1 MAVPHTDE
9 LLRDFE
15 SEAQERLER
24 LEDLLLAAPSAA
36 PGGVRELVDGI
47 RRELHTLKGN
57 AGMMGLGDLQA
68 AAHAM
73 EDLVVDLEARRP
85 QAQRLLAALDR
96 LRALLKAVVAV
107 GTADAAGTAGAI
119 GAAGAAGAAG
129 TADALGA
136 AGTAGAVGALEAA
149 TGTADAAG
157 EAQAA
162 VPAAAAPPTAGPATS
177 APPPGGAGT
186 EPGSGVRIPFATLDS
201 LVDLLAEMVIARGRL
216 AEALVHTRALRR
228 GDDEGR
234 AAWSEADE
242 AHERLEGVL
251 EELQQGV
258 LRLRMVPLG
267 SVFRQLGRIVHDT
280 AAQEGKRVR
289 LLVEGGDTAIDK
301 ALLELAGEAL
311 GHLVRNAVI
320 HGIEEPAERRRGGK
334 DESGTLRL
342 AAHATAREVLI
353 DVEDDGRGVQVDALR
368 AAAAAHAGAPLPGSE
383 AALAGGAATA
393 SGART
398 SGGAETPGTDQVASA
413 AEIATGAETAGG
425 AAAAGLA
432 GADVLELLFL
442 PGLSTRAHADLGAGR
457 GIGLAAVKRAVE
469 RRGGQV
475 EVASEAGRGSLFRLR
490 LPLSASIA
498 RALLV
503 RSDGAK
509 YALPLRAVLESR
521 RLEAGDLHEINGG
534 GALRWRGQV
543 IPALDLGCTFGT
555 ASLRRREGHAVIVEE
570 RGRTRA
576 LVVDQVLDIR
586 EVVVKTLDR
595 LLAELPGVAGS
606 TVLGDGSAV
615 LVLDPASLVA
625 MSPLLD
631 EGAATPRALP

>member
-1 MAVPHTDE
+1 VAVAHTDE

-24 LEDLLLAAPSAA
+24 LEELLLAAPSAA

-73 EDLVVDLEARRP
+73 EDLVGDLESPRP
-85 QAQRLLAALDR
+85 RVERLLAALDR
-96 LRALLKAVVAV
+96 LRALLKAVAAV
-107 GTADAAGTAGAI
+107 
-119 GAAGAAGAAG
+119 
-129 TADALGA
+129 GA
-136 AGTAGAVGALEAA
+136 AGTAGAVGTLGSAA
-149 TGTADAAG
+149 GTVDAAG
-157 EAQAA
+157 VAQEARPGAA
-162 VPAAAAPPTAGPATS
+162 TPPTAGPAAP
-177 APPPGGAGT
+177 APPAGGAGT
-186 EPGSGVRIPFATLDS
+186 EPASGVRIPFATLDS

-216 AEALVHTRALRR
+216 AEALAHTRPLRR
-228 GDDEGR
+228 GGDEGR
-234 AAWSEADE
+234 AVWSEADE
-242 AHERLEGVL
+242 AHERLQGVL

-311 GHLVRNAVI
+311 GHLVRNAII

-342 AAHATAREVLI
+342 AAHATTREVLV

-368 AAAAAHAGAPLPGSE
+368 AAAAV
-383 AALAGGAATA
+383 LAGGPDP
-393 SGART
+393 GA
-398 SGGAETPGTDQVASA
+398 
-413 AEIATGAETAGG
+413 
-425 AAAAGLA
+425 A

-503 RSDGAK
+503 RSDGSQ

-555 ASLRRREGHAVIVEE
+555 AALRRREGHAVIVEE

-631 EGAATPRALP
+631 EAAPAPRALP

>member
-1 MAVPHTDE
+1 VAVPYTDE

-73 EDLVVDLEARRP
+73 EDLVADLESRRP
-85 QAQRLLAALDR
+85 RVERLLAALDR
-96 LRALLKAVVAV
+96 LRILLKAVVV
-107 GTADAAGTAGAI
+107 AGTG
-119 GAAGAAGAAG
+119 
-129 TADALGA
+129 
-136 AGTAGAVGALEAA
+136 
-149 TGTADAAG
+149 
-157 EAQAA
+157 
-162 VPAAAAPPTAGPATS
+162 PAAPAAPA
-177 APPPGGAGT
+177 GGAGT
-186 EPGSGVRIPFATLDS
+186 EVGSGVRIPFATLDS

-216 AEALVHTRALRR
+216 AEALAHTRALRR
-228 GDDEGR
+228 GGDAGQD
-234 AAWSEADE
+234 AWSEADE

-311 GHLVRNAVI
+311 GHLVRNAII
-320 HGIEEPAERRRGGK
+320 HGIEKPAERRRRGK

-353 DVEDDGRGVQVDALR
+353 DVEDDGRGVQIDALR
-368 AAAAAHAGAPLPGSE
+368 AAAARAGAPQPGSE
-383 AALAGGAATA
+383 PALVSGTAATDAMPDGAAPAAGSAQAAGAAEGTAGAAT
-393 SGART
+393 
-398 SGGAETPGTDQVASA
+398 
-413 AEIATGAETAGG
+413 
-425 AAAAGLA
+425 A

-442 PGLSTRAHADLGAGR
+442 PGLSTRAQADLGAGR

-498 RALLV
+498 RALMV
-503 RSDGAK
+503 RSDGSQ

-521 RLEAGDLHEINGG
+521 RLETGDLHEINGG

-615 LVLDPASLVA
+615 LVLDPAALVA
-625 MSPLLD
+625 MSPLP
-631 EGAATPRALP
+631 EEAAGTTRALP

>member
-1 MAVPHTDE
+1 VALPHTDE

-24 LEDLLLAAPSAA
+24 LEELLLAAPSAA
-36 PGGVRELVDGI
+36 PGGVRELVDGV

-73 EDLVVDLEARRP
+73 EDMVGDLEARRP
-85 QAQRLLAALDR
+85 RLQRLLAALDS
-96 LRALLKAVVAV
+96 LRALLKAVMAGGAPRGVSTVSTAGAVDAAGALGAAGPVDAPGAV
-107 GTADAAGTAGAI
+107 GT
-119 GAAGAAGAAG
+119 AGAAG
-129 TADALGA
+129 TA
-136 AGTAGAVGALEAA
+136 
-149 TGTADAAG
+149 G
-157 EAQAA
+157 E
-162 VPAAAAPPTAGPATS
+162 AAAAGAMGPA
-177 APPPGGAGT
+177 APSPPAGGAGAGAGA
-186 EPGSGVRIPFATLDS
+186 EAGSGVRIPFATLDS

-216 AEALVHTRALRR
+216 AVALAHTRPLRR
-228 GDDEGR
+228 GGEEGR

-289 LLVEGGDTAIDK
+289 LLVEGGETAIDK

-311 GHLVRNAVI
+311 GHLVRNAII
-320 HGIEEPAERRRGGK
+320 HGIEGPAERRRGGK

-368 AAAAAHAGAPLPGSE
+368 AAAARAGAPPPSGE
-383 AALAGGAATA
+383 AAGAGM
-393 SGART
+393 
-398 SGGAETPGTDQVASA
+398 
-413 AEIATGAETAGG
+413 
-425 AAAAGLA
+425 A

-469 RRGGQV
+469 RRGGEV

-503 RSDGAK
+503 RSDGSR

-521 RLEAGDLHEINGG
+521 RLDAGDLHEINGG

-555 ASLRRREGHAVIVEE
+555 AALRRREGHAVIVEE

-595 LLAELPGVAGS
+595 LLADLPGVAGS

-631 EGAATPRALP
+631 ETAAAGSRPRALP

>member
-1 MAVPHTDE
+1 VAVPHTDE

-24 LEDLLLAAPSAA
+24 LEELLLAAPSAA

-73 EDLVVDLEARRP
+73 EDLVGDLESPRP
-85 QAQRLLAALDR
+85 RVERLLAALDH
-96 LRALLKAVVAV
+96 LRALLKAV
-107 GTADAAGTAGAI
+107 AAA
-119 GAAGAAGAAG
+119 
-129 TADALGA
+129 GA
-136 AGTAGAVGALEAA
+136 AGTAGAVGTMGSA
-149 TGTADAAG
+149 TGTVDAAG
-157 EAQAA
+157 VAQEARPGAG
-162 VPAAAAPPTAGPATS
+162 APPTAAPAAT
-177 APPPGGAGT
+177 APPAGGAGT

-201 LVDLLAEMVIARGRL
+201 LVDLLAEMVIARSRL
-216 AEALVHTRALRR
+216 AEALARTRPLRR
-228 GDDEGR
+228 GGDEGG

-242 AHERLEGVL
+242 AHERLQGVL

-258 LRLRMVPLG
+258 LRLRMVPLS

-311 GHLVRNAVI
+311 GHLVRNAII
-320 HGIEEPAERRRGGK
+320 HGIEEPAERRGGGK

-368 AAAAAHAGAPLPGSE
+368 AAAAAHAGTPLPRGE
-383 AALAGGAATA
+383 AALGGAA
-393 SGART
+393 S
-398 SGGAETPGTDQVASA
+398 
-413 AEIATGAETAGG
+413 AGG
-425 AAAAGLA
+425 DAAAARAEAGAGGPDPGAA

-503 RSDGAK
+503 RSDGSR

-521 RLEAGDLHEINGG
+521 RLDAGDLHEINGG

-543 IPALDLGCTFGT
+543 IPALDLGFTFGT
-555 ASLRRREGHAVIVEE
+555 AAARRREGHAVIVEE

-615 LVLDPASLVA
+615 LVLDPAALVA

-631 EGAATPRALP
+631 EAAAASSRPRTLP

>member
-1 MAVPHTDE
+1 MAVAHTDE

-24 LEDLLLAAPSAA
+24 LEELLLAAPSAA

-73 EDLVVDLEARRP
+73 EDLVGDLESPRP
-85 QAQRLLAALDR
+85 RVERLLAALDR
-96 LRALLKAVVAV
+96 LRALLKAVAAV
-107 GTADAAGTAGAI
+107 
-119 GAAGAAGAAG
+119 
-129 TADALGA
+129 GA
-136 AGTAGAVGALEAA
+136 AGTAGAVGTLGSAA
-149 TGTADAAG
+149 GTVDAAG
-157 EAQAA
+157 VAQEARPGAA
-162 VPAAAAPPTAGPATS
+162 TPPTAGPAAP
-177 APPPGGAGT
+177 APPAGGAGT
-186 EPGSGVRIPFATLDS
+186 EPASGVRIPFATLDS

-216 AEALVHTRALRR
+216 AEALAHTRPLRR
-228 GDDEGR
+228 GDEGR
-234 AAWSEADE
+234 AVWSEADE
-242 AHERLEGVL
+242 AHERLQGVL

-311 GHLVRNAVI
+311 GHLVRNAII

-342 AAHATAREVLI
+342 AAHATAREVLV

-368 AAAAAHAGAPLPGSE
+368 AAAAAHAGASLPRAE
-383 AALAGGAATA
+383 PAL
-393 SGART
+393 
-398 SGGAETPGTDQVASA
+398 
-413 AEIATGAETAGG
+413 GG
-425 AAAAGLA
+425 AAAAGGDAAAAHAAAHAGGPDPGAA

-503 RSDGAK
+503 RSDGSQ

-555 ASLRRREGHAVIVEE
+555 AALRRREGHAVIVEE

-606 TVLGDGSAV
+606 TVLGNGSAV

-625 MSPLLD
+625 MSPLPD
-631 EGAATPRALP
+631 EAAPAPRALP

>member
-24 LEDLLLAAPSAA
+24 LEELLLAVPSAA
-36 PGGVRELVDGI
+36 PAGVRELVDGI

-73 EDLVVDLEARRP
+73 EDMVGDLEARRP
-85 QAQRLLAALDR
+85 RVERLLAALDR
-96 LRALLKAVVAV
+96 LRMLLKAVA
-107 GTADAAGTAGAI
+107 
-119 GAAGAAGAAG
+119 
-129 TADALGA
+129 ALGA
-136 AGTAGAVGALEAA
+136 AGTAGAAA
-149 TGTADAAG
+149 AVDAAG
-157 EAQAA
+157 AAQAA
-162 VPAAAAPPTAGPATS
+162 SPAAAAPPAGGS
-177 APPPGGAGT
+177 GT

-216 AEALVHTRALRR
+216 AEALTLTRPLRR
-228 GDDEGR
+228 GGEEGR

-289 LLVEGGDTAIDK
+289 LLVEGGETAIDK

-311 GHLVRNAVI
+311 GHLVRNAII
-320 HGIEEPAERRRGGK
+320 HGIEGPAERRRGGK
-334 DESGTLRL
+334 AESGTLRL

-353 DVEDDGRGVQVDALR
+353 DVEDDGRGVQVEALR
-368 AAAAAHAGAPLPGSE
+368 AAAAGAGA
-383 AALAGGAATA
+383 
-393 SGART
+393 
-398 SGGAETPGTDQVASA
+398 
-413 AEIATGAETAGG
+413 
-425 AAAAGLA
+425 A

-503 RSDGAK
+503 RSDGSQ

-521 RLEAGDLHEINGG
+521 RLDAGDLHEINGG

-555 ASLRRREGHAVIVEE
+555 AALRRREGHAVIVEE

-631 EGAATPRALP
+631 EAAATSSPGGALP

>member
-1 MAVPHTDE
+1 VVVPHTDE

-24 LEDLLLAAPSAA
+24 LEELLLAAPAAA
-36 PGGVRELVDGI
+36 PGGVRDLVDGV

-73 EDLVVDLEARRP
+73 EDLVGDLEARRP
-85 QAQRLLAALDR
+85 RLQRLLAAHDR
-96 LRALLKAVVAV
+96 LRALLKAVVA
-107 GTADAAGTAGAI
+107 G
-119 GAAGAAGAAG
+119 GAAAAAGAAG
-129 TADALGA
+129 TAGEAAAAGATGSLEAMGA
-136 AGTAGAVGALEAA
+136 AGTAAPSP
-149 TGTADAAG
+149 
-157 EAQAA
+157 
-162 VPAAAAPPTAGPATS
+162 PA
-177 APPPGGAGT
+177 GGAGA
-186 EPGSGVRIPFATLDS
+186 EPGGGVRIPFATLDS

-216 AEALVHTRALRR
+216 AVALAQTRPLRR
-228 GDDEGR
+228 GGEEGR
-234 AAWSEADE
+234 DAWSEADE

-251 EELQQGV
+251 EDLKQGV

-311 GHLVRNAVI
+311 GHLVRNAII

-342 AAHATAREVLI
+342 AAHATAREVLV

-368 AAAAAHAGAPLPGSE
+368 AAAAARAGSPPPPSPRGEAAVAGASTAGRDAAGAGAEGHAGAE
-383 AALAGGAATA
+383 DHAGGP
-393 SGART
+393 GA
-398 SGGAETPGTDQVASA
+398 GV
-413 AEIATGAETAGG
+413 
-425 AAAAGLA
+425 A

-503 RSDGAK
+503 RSDGSR

-521 RLEAGDLHEINGG
+521 RLDAGDLHEINGG

-543 IPALDLGCTFGT
+543 IPALDLGFTFGT
-555 ASLRRREGHAVIVEE
+555 AAARRREGHAVIVEE

-615 LVLDPASLVA
+615 LVLDPAALVA

-631 EGAATPRALP
+631 EAAAASSRPRTLP

>member
-1 MAVPHTDE
+1 VVALHTDE

-24 LEDLLLAAPSAA
+24 LEELLLAAPAAA
-36 PGGVRELVDGI
+36 PGGVRDLVDGV

-73 EDLVVDLEARRP
+73 EDLVGDLEARRP
-85 QAQRLLAALDR
+85 RLQRLLAALDR

-107 GTADAAGTAGAI
+107 GAPGT
-119 GAAGAAGAAG
+119 AGAAG
-129 TADALGA
+129 TAGEAAAAGATDSLEAMGA
-136 AGTAGAVGALEAA
+136 AGTAA
-149 TGTADAAG
+149 
-157 EAQAA
+157 
-162 VPAAAAPPTAGPATS
+162 PAPPA
-177 APPPGGAGT
+177 GGAAT
-186 EPGSGVRIPFATLDS
+186 EPGGGVRIPFATLDS

-216 AEALVHTRALRR
+216 AVALAQTRPLRR
-228 GDDEGR
+228 GGEEGR
-234 AAWSEADE
+234 DAWSEADE

-251 EELQQGV
+251 EDLKQGV

-311 GHLVRNAVI
+311 GHLVRNAII

-342 AAHATAREVLI
+342 AAHATAREVLV

-368 AAAAAHAGAPLPGSE
+368 AAAAARAGSPPPPPPRGEAAVAGAVTAGRDAADAGVEDHAGAE
-383 AALAGGAATA
+383 DHAGGP
-393 SGART
+393 GA
-398 SGGAETPGTDQVASA
+398 GV
-413 AEIATGAETAGG
+413 
-425 AAAAGLA
+425 A

-503 RSDGAK
+503 RSDGSR

-521 RLEAGDLHEINGG
+521 RLDAGDLHEINGG

-555 ASLRRREGHAVIVEE
+555 AAARRREGHAVIVEE

-615 LVLDPASLVA
+615 LVLDPAALVA

-631 EGAATPRALP
+631 EAAAASSRPRTLP

>member
-1 MAVPHTDE
+1 VAVPHTDE

-15 SEAQERLER
+15 SEARERFERLE
-24 LEDLLLAAPSAA
+24 ELLLATPSAA
-36 PGGVRELVDGI
+36 PGVVRELVDGI

-57 AGMMGLGDLQA
+57 AGMMGLGELQA

-73 EDLVVDLEARRP
+73 EDLVEDLDARPPRVE
-85 QAQRLLAALDR
+85 RLLTALDR
-96 LRALLKAVVAV
+96 LRAQLKAVAAV
-107 GTADAAGTAGAI
+107 GAAGMAGAMGAP
-119 GAAGAAGAAG
+119 GAAGAAGG
-129 TADALGA
+129 GGA
-136 AGTAGAVGALEAA
+136 AGPTA
-149 TGTADAAG
+149 T
-157 EAQAA
+157 
-162 VPAAAAPPTAGPATS
+162 APPA
-177 APPPGGAGT
+177 GGAGT

-216 AEALVHTRALRR
+216 AEALAHTRPLRR
-228 GDDEGR
+228 GGDEGR
-234 AAWSEADE
+234 AVWGEADE
-242 AHERLEGVL
+242 AHERLQGVL

-258 LRLRMVPLG
+258 LRLRMVPLS

-311 GHLVRNAVI
+311 GHLVRNAII

-342 AAHATAREVLI
+342 AAHATAREVLV

-368 AAAAAHAGAPLPGSE
+368 AAAAV
-383 AALAGGAATA
+383 LAGGRDP
-393 SGART
+393 GA
-398 SGGAETPGTDQVASA
+398 
-413 AEIATGAETAGG
+413 
-425 AAAAGLA
+425 A

-475 EVASEAGRGSLFRLR
+475 EVASEVGRGSLFRLR

-503 RSDGAK
+503 RSDGSQ

-555 ASLRRREGHAVIVEE
+555 AALRRREGHAVIVEE

-631 EGAATPRALP
+631 EAAPASRALP

>member
-9 LLRDFE
+9 LLHDFE

-24 LEDLLLAAPSAA
+24 LEELLLAAPAAA

-47 RRELHTLKGN
+47 RREIHTLKGN
-57 AGMMGLGDLQA
+57 AGMMGLGELQA

-73 EDLVVDLEARRP
+73 EDLVGDLEVRRP
-85 QAQRLLAALDR
+85 RLQRLLAALDR
-96 LRALLKAVVAV
+96 LRALLKAVAAVGAPGAAGAVGAV
-107 GTADAAGTAGAI
+107 GTA

-129 TADALGA
+129 EAATAGAMGALETMGA
-136 AGTAGAVGALEAA
+136 AGTGV
-149 TGTADAAG
+149 
-157 EAQAA
+157 AQ
-162 VPAAAAPPTAGPATS
+162 PRGRAAAAPPAAGPAVLS
-177 APPPGGAGT
+177 PPAAGAGT

-216 AEALVHTRALRR
+216 AESLRHTRPLRR
-228 GDDEGR
+228 GGDEGR

-280 AAQEGKRVR
+280 AAQEGKRIR

-311 GHLVRNAVI
+311 GHLVRNAII
-320 HGIEEPAERRRGGK
+320 HGLEEPAERRRGGK

-368 AAAAAHAGAPLPGSE
+368 AAAARAGAPLARDE
-383 AALAGGAATA
+383 AAVAGGGAGAVSAGDAGGA
-393 SGART
+393 
-398 SGGAETPGTDQVASA
+398 
-413 AEIATGAETAGG
+413 G
-425 AAAAGLA
+425 AAGQAGDPGAA

-503 RSDGAK
+503 RSDGSR

-521 RLEAGDLHEINGG
+521 RLDAGDLHEINGG

-615 LVLDPASLVA
+615 LVLDPAALVA

-631 EGAATPRALP
+631 EAAASSRPRALP

>member
-1 MAVPHTDE
+1 MAVPYTDE

-36 PGGVRELVDGI
+36 PGGAREMVDGI

-73 EDLVVDLEARRP
+73 EDLVGDLESPRP
-85 QAQRLLAALDR
+85 RVERLLAALDR
-96 LRALLKAVVAV
+96 LRILLKTV
-107 GTADAAGTAGAI
+107 
-119 GAAGAAGAAG
+119 GAAGPAGA
-129 TADALGA
+129 TETPDS
-136 AGTAGAVGALEAA
+136 AGAVGK
-149 TGTADAAG
+149 
-157 EAQAA
+157 AQAPD
-162 VPAAAAPPTAGPATS
+162 PAAPAPPA
-177 APPPGGAGT
+177 GGAGI

-216 AEALVHTRALRR
+216 AEALAHGRPLRR
-228 GDDEGR
+228 GSGEEQD
-234 AAWSEADE
+234 AWSEAGE

-280 AAQEGKRVR
+280 AAQERKRVR

-311 GHLVRNAVI
+311 GHLVRNAIV
-320 HGIEEPAERRRGGK
+320 HGIEKPAERRRGGK

-342 AAHATAREVLI
+342 AAHAITREVLI

-368 AAAAAHAGAPLPGSE
+368 AAAAAGSAQAAGPAE
-383 AALAGGAATA
+383 DAAGG
-393 SGART
+393 
-398 SGGAETPGTDQVASA
+398 
-413 AEIATGAETAGG
+413 ETAGG
-425 AAAAGLA
+425 STVA

-442 PGLSTRAHADLGAGR
+442 PGLSTRAQADLGAGR

-498 RALLV
+498 RALMV
-503 RSDGAK
+503 RSDGSQ

-521 RLEAGDLHEINGG
+521 RLETGDLHEINGG

-615 LVLDPASLVA
+615 LVLDPAALVA
-625 MSPLLD
+625 MSPLP
-631 EGAATPRALP
+631 EEAAGQPRPLP

>member
-1 MAVPHTDE
+1 VAVPHTDE

-24 LEDLLLAAPSAA
+24 LEELLLAAPSAA

-73 EDLVVDLEARRP
+73 EDLVGDVESRRP
-85 QAQRLLAALDR
+85 RLQRLLAALDR

-119 GAAGAAGAAG
+119 GAAGAVGAAG
-129 TADALGA
+129 TAGVLGA
-136 AGTAGAVGALEAA
+136 AGTAGAVGTVGAP
-149 TGTADAAG
+149 GPAG
-157 EAQAA
+157 PAGAAQAA
-162 VPAAAAPPTAGPATS
+162 DPAAAAPPTAGSGASALPA
-177 APPPGGAGT
+177 GGAGT

-216 AEALVHTRALRR
+216 AEALAHTRALRR
-228 GDDEGR
+228 GDEEGR

-242 AHERLEGVL
+242 AHERVEGVL

-280 AAQEGKRVR
+280 AAREGKRVR

-311 GHLVRNAVI
+311 GHLVRNAII

-368 AAAAAHAGAPLPGSE
+368 AAAARGGAPLPRAE
-383 AALAGGAATA
+383 AALAGGAATTRD
-393 SGART
+393 ART
-398 SGGAETPGTDQVASA
+398 SGGAETPGSDQVASA
-413 AEIATGAETAGG
+413 AEIAAGAEAASG
-425 AAAAGLA
+425 AAAAGVA

-521 RLEAGDLHEINGG
+521 RLDAGDLHEINGG

-570 RGRTRA
+570 HGRTRA

-631 EGAATPRALP
+631 EGTATPRALP

>member
-9 LLRDFE
+9 LLHDFE

-24 LEDLLLAAPSAA
+24 LEELLLAAPAAA

-47 RRELHTLKGN
+47 RREIHTLKGN
-57 AGMMGLGDLQA
+57 AGMMGLGELQA

-73 EDLVVDLEARRP
+73 EDLVGDLEARRP
-85 QAQRLLAALDR
+85 RLQRLLAALDR
-96 LRALLKAVVAV
+96 LRALLKAVA
-107 GTADAAGTAGAI
+107 
-119 GAAGAAGAAG
+119 
-129 TADALGA
+129 
-136 AGTAGAVGALEAA
+136 AVGAP
-149 TGTADAAG
+149 GTS
-157 EAQAA
+157 
-162 VPAAAAPPTAGPATS
+162 AAAPPA
-177 APPPGGAGT
+177 GGAGT

-216 AEALVHTRALRR
+216 AEALRHTRPLRR
-228 GDDEGR
+228 GGDEGR

-311 GHLVRNAVI
+311 GHLVRNAII

-334 DESGTLRL
+334 EESGTLRL
-342 AAHATAREVLI
+342 AAQATAREVLI

-368 AAAAAHAGAPLPGSE
+368 AAAARAGAPLARDE
-383 AALAGGAATA
+383 AVVAGGA
-393 SGART
+393 GA
-398 SGGAETPGTDQVASA
+398 ASA
-413 AEIATGAETAGG
+413 GDAAGAG
-425 AAAAGLA
+425 AAGQAGDPGAA

-503 RSDGAK
+503 RSDGSQ

-521 RLEAGDLHEINGG
+521 RLDAGDLHEINGG

-631 EGAATPRALP
+631 EAAAAASSRPRALP